1 MPSNKPQVKAYID
14 NVTYEKIK
22 VIAEKER
29 RSISNLIEILIIKEI
44 ENYETNNGN
53 INTVNI
59 GRDNH
64 GNISF

>member
-1 MPSNKPQVKAYID
+1 MPTNKPQVKAYID

-29 RSISNLIEILIIKEI
+29 RSISNLIEILIVKEI